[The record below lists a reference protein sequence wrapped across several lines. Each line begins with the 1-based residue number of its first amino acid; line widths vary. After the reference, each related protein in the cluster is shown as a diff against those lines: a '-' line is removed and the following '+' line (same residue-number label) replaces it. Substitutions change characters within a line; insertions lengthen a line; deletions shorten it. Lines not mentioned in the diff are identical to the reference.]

1 MTFTDAVKSCFSKY
15 VEFKGRA
22 SRSEYWLFQLFY
34 ILVAIIGAVI
44 NPTLAGLV
52 YLALLLPLLAVSVRR
67 LHDKDKSA
75 WFLLF
80 YFIPVVGAI
89 IILVWFCQ
97 RGTIGDNQFGP
108 ESVTTP

>member
-1 MTFTDAVKSCFSKY
+1 MIFTDAVKSCFSKY
-15 VEFKGRA
+15 VEFKGRS
-22 SRSEYWLFQLFY
+22 SRSEYWWFQLFY
-34 ILVAIIGAVI
+34 ILVAIIGSVI
-44 NPTLAGLV
+44 DPILGGVV
-52 YLALLLPLLAVSVRR
+52 YLVLFLPLLAVSVRR

-80 YFIPVVGAI
+80 YFIPIVGAI
-89 IILVWFCQ
+89 IILVWYCQ